1 MIDVTI
7 LKTAGL
13 DVVAKWQRLPMKRT
27 ERTDNLGI
35 DDIALMRKLVLTGD
49 EHAKAMRMVVAW
61 MLVRAPRYWWQQF
74 DTYRIGVEKLS
85 ESTMHTLMRDGVRL
99 KDFTPATPVE
109 AFSVVQDYVRW
120 KNFEVAK
127 AALPEGFLQT
137 RLVMASY
144 QALRRM
150 WLQRRSHKLAE
161 WHEFLDALRE
171 LPLADE
177 LIFAEEQ
184 HDYSTD

>member
-13 DVVAKWQRLPMKRT
+13 DIVAKWQRLPMKRT
-27 ERTDNLGI
+27 ERTDNLGA
-35 DDIALMRKLVLTGD
+35 DDVALMRKLVLAGD

-74 DTYRIGVEKLS
+74 DTYRVGVEKLS
-85 ESTMHTLMRDGVRL
+85 ESTMHTLMRDGIWP
-99 KDFTPATPVE
+99 KDFTRETPVE
-109 AFSVVQDYVRW
+109 AVSVVRKYVRSGH
-120 KNFEVAK
+120 FEIAK
-127 AALPEGFLQT
+127 ASLPEGYLQT

-150 WLQRRSHKLAE
+150 WLQRRSHRLAE
-161 WHEFLDALRE
+161 WCEFLVALEE
-171 LPLADE
+171 LPLAE
-177 LIFAEEQ
+177 KLIFAEERA
-184 HDYSTD
+184 

>member
-1 MIDVTI
+1 MVEVMILD
-7 LKTAGL
+7 TAGL

-27 ERTDNLGI
+27 ERTDNLGAA
-35 DDIALMRKLVLTGD
+35 DIALMRNLILAGD
-49 EHAKAMRMVVAW
+49 EHAKAMRMVVVW
-61 MLVRAPRYWWQQF
+61 MAIRAPRYWWQQF

-99 KDFTPATPVE
+99 EDFAPSTPVE
-109 AFSVVQDYVRW
+109 AVSVVQDYIRR
-120 KNFEVAK
+120 KNLVVAK
-127 AALPEGFLQT
+127 GALPEGYLQT

-150 WLQRRSHKLAE
+150 WLQRRNHKLTE
-161 WHEFLDALRE
+161 WHEFLDALKE

-177 LIFAEEQ
+177 LIFTE
-184 HDYSTD
+184 

>member
-1 MIDVTI
+1 MIEVTI

-13 DVVAKWQRLPMKRT
+13 DVVAKWQRLPTGRVS
-27 ERTDNLGI
+27 
-35 DDIALMRKLVLTGD
+35 DDTSIEDDVALMRKLVLAGD
-49 EHAKAMRMVVAW
+49 EHAKVMRMVVVW
-61 MLVRAPRYWWQQF
+61 MLIRAPRYWWQQF
-74 DTYRIGVEKLS
+74 DTYRRGGVEKLS
-85 ESTMHTLMRDGVRL
+85 ESTMRTLMRDGVRP
-99 KDFTPATPVE
+99 KDFTRETPVE
-109 AFSVVQDYVRW
+109 AVSIVRGLIGR

-150 WLQRRSHKLAE
+150 WLQRRNHKLAE

-184 HDYSTD
+184 HDNSTD

>member
-27 ERTDNLGI
+27 DRTDNLGA
-35 DDIALMRKLVLTGD
+35 DDIALMRKLILAGD

-61 MLVRAPRYWWQQF
+61 MLVKAPRYFWQQF

-99 KDFTPATPVE
+99 EDFVPETDRR
-109 AFSVVQDYVRW
+109 SVGNLRYLIKQG
-120 KNFEVAK
+120 KFEEAK
-127 AALPEGFLQT
+127 ASLPEGYLQT

-150 WLQRRSHKLAE
+150 WLQRRNHRLKE
-161 WHEFLDALRE
+161 WHEFLDALKE

-177 LIFAEEQ
+177 LIFTRKQ
-184 HDYSTD
+184 DDNSTD